1 METTINE
8 LTPYEKDFFTNLRN
22 YIDKPL
28 YFYGSI
34 QRNDYFPGKSDIDI
48 AIFTDNETST
58 IFLLGNYLN
67 LEKTK
72 FKKSIFN
79 LNNTIVP
86 GYKCEYENKNHH
98 IQIEVSVYNEKY
110 KEIIMQEH
118 TRNLVL
124 PFYLSI
130 ILIVIKYLYYNVQII
145 PKKMYKILKRL
156 LLN

>member
-67 LEKTK
+67 LD
-72 FKKSIFN
+72 FQN
-79 LNNTIVP
+79 LSLFPN
-86 GYKCEYENKNHH
+86 
-98 IQIEVSVYNEKY
+98 
-110 KEIIMQEH
+110 
-118 TRNLVL
+118 
-124 PFYLSI
+124 YL
-130 ILIVIKYLYYNVQII
+130 L
-145 PKKMYKILKRL
+145 
-156 LLN
+156 